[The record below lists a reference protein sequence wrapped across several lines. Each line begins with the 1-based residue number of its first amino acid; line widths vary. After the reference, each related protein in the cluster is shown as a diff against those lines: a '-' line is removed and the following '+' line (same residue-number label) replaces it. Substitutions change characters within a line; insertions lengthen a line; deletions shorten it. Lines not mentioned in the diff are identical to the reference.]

1 MCQRRWGRPG
11 RRSHGRPRPLE
22 AVAPHALRIR
32 RFRARTWSASGVA
45 WYVTGQLAQSSVS
58 GPSRNGRGTLV
69 EGFPTRAELGT
80 ATAQLELVQS
90 LDGGRRPARQS
101 TATWNHFAGG
111 GIQPRGS
118 RSEGNTAVSG
128 GGAAMKFPSHLA
140 PRRHTAGA
148 AVTTNSATGHNAGS
162 RPSPSEETPSSG
174 QPLPCTAEGRL
185 LRAFVQKSVRLDMDK
200 LETQCARWLGHPLEQ
215 QLRFVL
221 RPFRDD
227 LERIWRRTLS
237 YVWSNDERGLP
248 LVGAARAALDEFLI
262 TLLLHR
268 HPHNYSAQLAETVP
282 APVPGLVRRAERFM
296 VDNAT
301 RRASDGRNWRRRRP
315 SKPRKRPCGR
325 RG

>member
-128 GGAAMKFPSHLA
+128 GGAAMKVPSHLA

-148 AVTTNSATGHNAGS
+148 AVTTNFATGHNAGS

-185 LRAFVQKSVRLDMDK
+185 LRAFVQKSVRLDMTSWRLNARAGLATHWSNGCDSY
-200 LETQCARWLGHPLEQ
+200 CARSGMTWNG
-215 QLRFVL
+215 
-221 RPFRDD
+221 
-227 LERIWRRTLS
+227 S
-237 YVWSNDERGLP
+237 
-248 LVGAARAALDEFLI
+248 GAARCHMCGPMTNEDCPLWVQ
-262 TLLLHR
+262 
-268 HPHNYSAQLAETVP
+268 P
-282 APVPGLVRRAERFM
+282 
-296 VDNAT
+296 
-301 RRASDGRNWRRRRP
+301 
-315 SKPRKRPCGR
+315 GR
-325 RG
+325 RWTSS

>member
-80 ATAQLELVQS
+80 ATAQLELVQF

-101 TATWNHFAGG
+101 TATWNHFGRVGNDRSGG
-111 GIQPRGS
+111 PAWGIQPRGN

-128 GGAAMKFPSHLA
+128 GGVAMNFPSHLA

-162 RPSPSEETPSSG
+162 RPSPCEETPSSG
-174 QPLPCTAEGRL
+174 QPLPCTAEGKL
-185 LRAFVQKSVRLDMDK
+185 LRA
-200 LETQCARWLGHPLEQ
+200 C
-215 QLRFVL
+215 
-221 RPFRDD
+221 
-227 LERIWRRTLS
+227 
-237 YVWSNDERGLP
+237 
-248 LVGAARAALDEFLI
+248 
-262 TLLLHR
+262 
-268 HPHNYSAQLAETVP
+268 
-282 APVPGLVRRAERFM
+282 
-296 VDNAT
+296 
-301 RRASDGRNWRRRRP
+301 P
-315 SKPRKRPCGR
+315 SRSLTPIGE
-325 RG
+325 